1 MNCSF
6 FRTDGRIRRSRKGFT
21 LIELLVVIAIIAILA
36 AILFPVFAR
45 ARENAR
51 RTSCASNMKQI
62 GLGLMQYSQDYDE
75 GLPCPRLADDASTN
89 YGRYWHG
96 PIFPYVKSA
105 QLFTCPSNTEGAA
118 RIVEPANQTGPNL
131 PAFTGSYAASYNFLQ
146 AGTITQIQSTST
158 KIAIAEDKE
167 GFSVVAP
174 HHDENTLRSRL
185 FGRHL
190 QTFNVLYADGHV
202 KSLRPVRTATPV
214 NQWGRHNDNSN
225 TDCPDNSDTGRINCD
240 AVSNQIRN
248 GMQELETLSG

>member
-1 MNCSF
+1 VRGT
-6 FRTDGRIRRSRKGFT
+6 RTSRAISGAKGFT

-51 RTSCASNMKQI
+51 RASCSSNMKQI
-62 GLGLMQYSQDYDE
+62 GLGMMQYTQDYDE
-75 GLPCPRLADDASTN
+75 GLPLPKLADSPSTD
-89 YGRYWHG
+89 YGRRWRG

-105 QLFTCPSNTEGAA
+105 QLFVCPSNTASA
-118 RIVEPANQTGPNL
+118 NTMEPAVPALNL
-131 PAFTGSYAASYNFLQ
+131 PEFKASYAASYNFLQ

-158 KIAIAEDKE
+158 KISIAEDRE
-167 GFSVVAP
+167 GYSVVAP
-174 HHDENTLRSRL
+174 HHNVGQMSGRL

-214 NQWGRHNDNSN
+214 NQWGRHNDNSAACVN
-225 TDCPDNSDTGRINCD
+225 TDTERINCD
-240 AVSNQIRN
+240 EVSNEIRD
-248 GMQELETLSG
+248 GMQALETASA